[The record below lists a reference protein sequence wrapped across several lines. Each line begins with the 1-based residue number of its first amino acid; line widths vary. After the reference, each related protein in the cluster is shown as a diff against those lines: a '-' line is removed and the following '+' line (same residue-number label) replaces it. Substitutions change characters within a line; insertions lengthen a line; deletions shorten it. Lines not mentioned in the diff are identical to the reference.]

1 MINKTNMDDLMT
13 NMDLIGL
20 AFKDINAYKRHRVLA
35 ESARRDGN
43 TEEAIYH
50 ELKRYKYIDSLELTL
65 RAIQK
70 GLREIDE
77 LPEDN

>member
-1 MINKTNMDDLMT
+1 MEKAKT

-20 AFKDINAYKRHRVLA
+20 AFKNINAYKRHRVLA

-43 TEEAIYH
+43 TEKAIYH
-50 ELKRYKYIDSLELTL
+50 ELKRYQYIDSLELTL

-77 LPEDN
+77 LTEDD

>member
-1 MINKTNMDDLMT
+1 MEKAKT

-20 AFKDINAYKRHRVLA
+20 AFKNINAYKRHRVLA

-50 ELKRYKYIDSLELTL
+50 ELKRYQYIDSLELTL

-70 GLREIDE
+70 GLREINE
-77 LPEDN
+77 LTEDD